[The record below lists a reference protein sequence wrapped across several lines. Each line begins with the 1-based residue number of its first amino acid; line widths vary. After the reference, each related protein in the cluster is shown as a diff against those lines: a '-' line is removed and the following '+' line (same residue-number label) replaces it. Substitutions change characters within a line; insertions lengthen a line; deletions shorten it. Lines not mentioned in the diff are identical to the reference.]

1 MLIVRLKVRVRG
13 SLFVPR
19 QRSRL
24 AEALQG
30 VPQVACAPHLIHFPF
45 VAAHLTVKALKLPS
59 RDKQHGAAKNLEA
72 ACELESK
79 LGGPHVAFHVNTV
92 TPRQLIY
99 SMQAV
104 TTGCPTRE
112 TQAHY
117 AATIMDQASSGRTML
132 HVLRDDH
139 DAAVLGLRDTTPAH

>member
-1 MLIVRLKVRVRG
+1 MCIVRLEVRVRG

-30 VPQVACAPHLIHFPF
+30 VPQVACAPHLIHFPL
-45 VAAHLTVKALKLPS
+45 VPAHLTVKALLPS
-59 RDKQHGAAKNLEA
+59 RDKQHGAAKYLEA
-72 ACELESK
+72 ACGLESK
-79 LGGPHVAFHVNTV
+79 LGGPHFAFHVNTV

-112 TQAHY
+112 TQAHK